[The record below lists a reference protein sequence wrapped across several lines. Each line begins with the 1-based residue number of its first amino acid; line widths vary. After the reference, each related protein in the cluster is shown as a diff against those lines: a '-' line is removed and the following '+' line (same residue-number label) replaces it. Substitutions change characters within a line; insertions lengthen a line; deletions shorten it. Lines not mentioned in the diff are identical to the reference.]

1 MRRLN
6 RKQTLKVVKELDAF
20 PKVPESYQETSST
33 GGTLALLTFLLI
45 AVLIISEI
53 LYYSDTRMKYE
64 YNVDTDIHSKLSINV
79 DITVAMKCGWIG
91 ADVVDISGETTTPAR
106 GNLQEELV
114 YFEKTPEQRRRQETF
129 QMIKEALSEEHAL
142 QDLLFQSGFESS
154 PTQIPSNKKGK
165 GPPDACRLHG
175 SLVVNKVAGN
185 FHVTVGKSIPH
196 PKGHAHLALMVEPSQ
211 YNFSHRIDH
220 LSFGEPAP
228 GIINQLDGEEKVTKD
243 NRRIYQYFLQIVPTK
258 LYTRKAR
265 MSTHQFAVTERE
277 RTINHGEG
285 SHGVSG
291 IFFKYDLSSLEISV
305 TETHEPYSQFL
316 IRLCGIVGGIFATSG
331 ILHSFLEFLV
341 SVICC
346 RYKIGSHTPP
356 PQPPTVPADHHL
368 DHTSPNLHV
377 PAPSL
382 SGQANPTMPLPQ

>member
-45 AVLIISEI
+45 GVLIISEI
-53 LYYSDTRMKYE
+53 RYYADTRMKYE
-64 YNVDTDIHSKLSINV
+64 YTVDADLNSKLTINV

-106 GNLQEELV
+106 GNIKEEAV
-114 YFEKTPEQRRRQETF
+114 YFEKTPEQRHRQETF
-129 QMIKEALSEEHAL
+129 KMIKAALSEEHAL
-142 QDLLFQSGFESS
+142 QDLLFQSGFDSKPTES
-154 PTQIPSNKKGK
+154 PPNKKGK

-196 PKGHAHLALMVEPSQ
+196 PKGHAHLALMVDPSQ

-228 GIINQLDGEEKVTKD
+228 GIINQLDAEEKVTKD

-258 LYTRKAR
+258 VNTRKAR
-265 MSTHQFAVTERE
+265 MNTHQFAVTERE
-277 RTINHGEG
+277 RTINHNEG

-331 ILHSFLEFLV
+331 ILHSFLEVLI
-341 SVICC
+341 SAICC
-346 RYKIGSHTPP
+346 RYKFSTHTPS
-356 PQPPTVPADHHL
+356 QPTTVPADHQL
-368 DHTSPNLHV
+368 DHTTPNLAASD
-377 PAPSL
+377 PNS
-382 SGQANPTMPLPQ
+382 QANPSIPSPQ